1 MRNAESSIYCS
12 RMNKRSK
19 KVDANRGARPAS
31 YAGATRPGEKR
42 EIRYR
47 VLVSTSNP
55 HGEFGRYL
63 GARMKEHGYTAGN
76 QLAIAL
82 AQERNDDKVT
92 PATVNRWINGSHQPS
107 IAQLRD
113 LARVLDLP
121 VLELVVKAGH
131 IHQHEVDHYIKR
143 TEERRADI
151 A

>member
-1 MRNAESSIYCS
+1 
-12 RMNKRSK
+12 
-19 KVDANRGARPAS
+19 
-31 YAGATRPGEKR
+31 
-42 EIRYR
+42 
-47 VLVSTSNP
+47 
-55 HGEFGRYL
+55 
-63 GARMKEHGYTAGN
+63 MKEHGYTAGN